1 MSLDLRLK
9 YKLETGCSP
18 TLGKFF
24 INNSTGEMA
33 CNYKGDLTD
42 EYAQWL
48 EEHFLADEIRK
59 EYKNSTGKNGV
70 YFNIAKKLSEKYTP
84 NYTKDYKSWLEHKI
98 EKKYEFNK

>member
-59 EYKNSTGKNGV
+59 EYKNSKELNLSTNINIKN
-70 YFNIAKKLSEKYTP
+70 ITKLYNYIKE
-84 NYTKDYKSWLEHKI
+84 NYTMLLMRFI
-98 EKKYEFNK
+98 